1 MPRLILFDLDGTL
14 IDTAPELAHA
24 VNTLLQR
31 IGRPPV
37 PLAQVRAWIGRGAR
51 ELLRQALQ
59 HHEPG
64 GVAAPAVDAAWP
76 AFEQDCIDAC
86 GTHSTPYAGVVTT
99 LDTLHAQGRH
109 LALVTNKEGAL
120 TRRLLMRHQLTHCF
134 DLIVAGDTLPVRKP
148 DAAVLAHA
156 LETFGV
162 DAADALFIGDSAIDV
177 QAARNAGVPVWAV
190 SYGYDR
196 AGLTGPHAPDRLI
209 DSVSV
214 LLDQLPRIA
223 IA

>member
-14 IDTAPELAHA
+14 IDTAPELTDA
-24 VNTLLQR
+24 VNSLLQR

-64 GVAAPAVDAAWP
+64 GVEAPTVDAAWP
-76 AFEQDCIDAC
+76 AFEQDCADAC
-86 GTHSTPYAGVVTT
+86 GTRSAPYAGVVDT
-99 LDTLHAQGRH
+99 LDTLHARGHR
-109 LALVTNKEGAL
+109 LALVTNKEGSL
-120 TRRLLMRHQLTHCF
+120 TRRLLVRHRLTHYF
-134 DLIVAGDTLPVRKP
+134 DVIVAGDTLPVRKP
-148 DAAVLAHA
+148 DPAVLQHV
-156 LETFGV
+156 LDSLGV

-177 QAARNAGVPVWAV
+177 QAARNAGVAVWAV
-190 SYGYDR
+190 SYGYDC
-196 AGLTGPHAPDRLI
+196 AGLTGPHAPDRLV
-209 DSVSV
+209 DSLSA
-214 LLDQLPRIA
+214 LLDQPQRIA